1 MINDTTLHSLASFS
15 LNDEF
20 KLRKEVKDAIK
31 LHLID
36 TFGCAYGGIN
46 SKPAEV
52 LRKIASTAKLERGC
66 SVFGL
71 PDPTTP
77 EYAAMANTAMVRYL
91 DFNDTGNGGHP
102 SDVIPVV
109 LALAEFYKIKG
120 SRVLKAIHKIYETYC
135 GLRIGG
141 LYGNLLR
148 KKHIDQI
155 YAVIAGAVGGSYLL
169 GLNLRETAN
178 AISLAV
184 TPNIPMR
191 ATRTGRISYWKSTA
205 TSHSSLM
212 ATMAVRLSKEGM
224 TGPEKPF
231 EGSGGF
237 YQMFEIE
244 KLDLSK
250 IGEPI
255 DGRYAIESTGFKIF
269 PANYNALGPAFGVLE
284 LRKNLDVE
292 SIELV
297 EVFLHWG
304 GWHSQGGGAGDKE
317 AKWNPKTREE
327 AENSMAYVV
336 AVTMLDGKL
345 DYDSFSENRVNSED
359 IKEFIKKIEVLED
372 PMLTE
377 SHKGALPKW
386 PCRIRVV
393 YGGQTKEVFIESPKG
408 HPLNPISKEDV
419 VSKFR
424 NLIDSVPSKNSAS
437 LILESIEKID
447 ILDEIDGLMKIIRN
461 PYL

>member
-1 MINDTTLHSLASFS
+1 MINDSTLLSLANFAV
-15 LNDEF
+15 NDDF
-20 KLRKEVKDAIK
+20 KLSKEVKGALK
-31 LHLID
+31 LHLVD
-36 TFGCAYGGIN
+36 TFGCACGGIY
-46 SKPAEV
+46 SKPAII
-52 LRKIASTAKLERGC
+52 LRAIASTAKVEDGC

-71 PDPTTP
+71 PEPTTP

-120 SRVLKAIHKIYETYC
+120 DRVLKAINKIYETYC
-135 GLRIGG
+135 GLRFGG

-155 YAVIAGAVGGSYLL
+155 YAVIAGAVSGSYLL
-169 GLNLRETAN
+169 GLNLKESAN
-178 AISLAV
+178 AIALAV

-212 ATMAVRLSKEGM
+212 ATLAVRLSKEGM

-237 YQMFEIE
+237 YQMFQLK

-255 DGRYAIESTGFKIF
+255 DGRYAIQSTGYKIF
-269 PANYNALGPAFGVLE
+269 PANYNAQGPAFGVLE
-284 LRKNLDVE
+284 LRKSLDVE
-292 SIELV
+292 SIELI

-304 GWHSQGGGAGDKE
+304 GWHSQGGGAGDKK

-345 DYDSFSENRVNSED
+345 DYDSFSEERVNSQD

-372 PMLTE
+372 PILTE

-419 VSKFR
+419 ISKF
-424 NLIDSVPSKNSAS
+424 NYLSAPVLSENSSA
-437 LILESIEKID
+437 LILGSIEKID
-447 ILDEIDGLMKIIRN
+447 TLVKIDDLMKIIRN
-461 PYL
+461 PRS